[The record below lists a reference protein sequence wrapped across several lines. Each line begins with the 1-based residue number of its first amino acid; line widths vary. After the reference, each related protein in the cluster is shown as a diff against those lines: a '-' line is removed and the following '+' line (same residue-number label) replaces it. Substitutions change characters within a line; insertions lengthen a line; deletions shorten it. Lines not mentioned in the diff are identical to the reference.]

1 MSVMTAVADN
11 SHHAEGVPDA
21 FIVYKVGYAS
31 VIVGMDVAFAFGSAD
46 GTGFLCRNKSGHISV
61 KKNF

>member
-1 MSVMTAVADN
+1 MTAAADN
-11 SHHAEGVPDA
+11 PRYTEGVSDT
-21 FIVYKVGYAS
+21 FTVYKVGYAS

-46 GTGFLCRNKSGHISV
+46 GTGFLFRNKSGHISV